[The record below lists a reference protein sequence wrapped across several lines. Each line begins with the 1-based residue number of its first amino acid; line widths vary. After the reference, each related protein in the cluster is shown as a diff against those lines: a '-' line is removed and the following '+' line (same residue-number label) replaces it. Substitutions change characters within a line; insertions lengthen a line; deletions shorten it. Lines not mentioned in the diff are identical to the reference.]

1 MIKFSESKTENSK
14 LSVKCNTCK
23 RDTYHTVVRAVD
35 YKLTYEAEPE
45 HVVENGLGLNGTA
58 QIIVCDGC
66 NTVSFRDKYFFS
78 EEPGPNVSI
87 YPPREKQSAIDKLY
101 LRDEIYAVPRIVK
114 TIYRETLSAIER
126 DSPTLAGMGIRGII
140 EAICNEKKAKGK
152 TLYDK
157 LNNLVDISLLTRNGA
172 KILHSIRLLC
182 NEVVHGMKAPSSEQI
197 IAAMKV
203 IDHLLL
209 GVYVL
214 PHEAAVFPKAGTKRV
229 KISKRKI

>member
-23 RDTYHTVVRAVD
+23 RDTYHTVIRAVD

-45 HVVENGLGLNGTA
+45 HVVKNGFRYNGTA

-66 NTVSFRDKYFFS
+66 SSISFRDKYFFS
-78 EEPGPNVSI
+78 EDPGPNIII
-87 YPPREKQSAIDKLY
+87 YPPREEHSAIDELY
-101 LRDEIYAVPRIVK
+101 LRDDIYEVPRIVQ
-114 TIYRETLSAIER
+114 TIYSETLSAIER
-126 DSPTLAGMGIRGII
+126 NSPTLAGMGIRGIV
-140 EAICNEKKAKGK
+140 EAVCNEKKAKGNLEK
-152 TLYDK
+152 KIDK
-157 LNNLVDISLLTRNGA
+157 LVDMSLLTTKGA

-182 NEVVHGMKAPSSEQI
+182 NEVVHETKSPSKNQI

-214 PHEAAVFPKAGTKRV
+214 PYEAAVFPKTKAEKV
-229 KISKRKI
+229 AKSKKK